1 MTWPTARRLLTVYQ
15 FRTFPLLLP
24 EVSHA
29 QVATGQADTFQY
41 AVKYGRRR
49 IILSIRASR
58 LGPVNWALLKVLNSC
73 ASYSANFLSTI
84 AKTCSSTGRF
94 RQRFLPA
101 SERIVVQRNNLD
113 YSLAF
118 LFTIPMKQ
126 MVSLIMC
133 AFWILNSFLIFAIL
147 KFLN

>member
-1 MTWPTARRLLTVYQ
+1 MASGSLGPQQDVFLPYQ

-29 QVATGQADTFQY
+29 QVATGHIPMPSSIWETQAIR
-41 AVKYGRRR
+41 A
-49 IILSIRASR
+49 IRASR
-58 LGPVNWALLKVLNSC
+58 LGPVNWALLKVSNSC

-84 AKTCSSTGRF
+84 AKTCLSTGRF

-101 SERIVVQRNNLD
+101 SERIVVQRNNSD
-113 YSLAF
+113 SSLPF

-126 MVSLIMC
+126 MVSLIGQSYYWN
-133 AFWILNSFLIFAIL
+133 FSDRPKVRF
-147 KFLN
+147 

>member
-1 MTWPTARRLLTVYQ
+1 LASGSLGPQQDVFLPYQ

-29 QVATGQADTFQY
+29 QVATGHIPICRQ
-41 AVKYGRRR
+41 VYGRRR
-49 IILSIRASR
+49 IILSIRTSR
-58 LGPVNWALLKVLNSC
+58 LGPVNWALLKVSNSC
-73 ASYSANFLSTI
+73 ASYLANFLSTI
-84 AKTCSSTGRF
+84 ATTWSSTGRF

-101 SERIVVQRNNLD
+101 SERIVVQRNNSD

-126 MVSLIMC
+126 MGSLIIC
-133 AFWILNSFLIFAIL
+133 AF
-147 KFLN
+147 